1 MSISYIIYPSEKR
14 RRAGNTLSGWQ
25 VQDVQHLPLQLEE
38 HKCREPLR
46 EKKNKYLKLGFEAFV
61 QPPNEEVARH
71 LDQPG

>member
-1 MSISYIIYPSEKR
+1 MVGCVPATGSIEKTLTILYIYMSISYIIYPSEKR

-46 EKKNKYLKLGFEAFV
+46 EKKTNI
-61 QPPNEEVARH
+61 
-71 LDQPG
+71 